1 MQKLVQLEKLIEER
15 IASLKEEVEI
25 ATRVWLNPLYIADRR
40 DEIQFLQWTTRLVK
54 SILDRVHEQQKQ
66 LGAAKQ
72 RQELAETIEFE
83 NILGERIQ
91 ELNLKLKD
99 SNDLRESDILIN
111 EIDTLE
117 CVLGHLSD
125 LKYGDVAHAIEIA
138 AANRNFNQAKQLR
151 DELCDI
157 HDMESEISAHMQ
169 KQQR

>member
-1 MQKLVQLEKLIEER
+1 LDRDDEQQEKLGE
-15 IASLKEEVEI
+15 
-25 ATRVWLNPLYIADRR
+25 T
-40 DEIQFLQWTTRLVK
+40 
-54 SILDRVHEQQKQ
+54 
-66 LGAAKQ
+66 KQ
-72 RQELAETIEFE
+72 RQESADILEFE
-83 NILGERIQ
+83 KILGERIQ
-91 ELNLKLKD
+91 ELNMRLKD
-99 SNDLRESDILIN
+99 CVTLRESDILIN

-138 AANRNFNQAKQLR
+138 AASRNFNQAKQLR

>member
-1 MQKLVQLEKLIEER
+1 MQKLVQLEKIIEER

-25 ATRVWLNPLYIADRR
+25 ATNVRLSSLYIADRR

-54 SILDRVHEQQKQ
+54 SILDRVDEQQEK
-66 LGAAKQ
+66 LGATKQ

-83 NILGERIQ
+83 NIVKERIQ

-117 CVLGHLSD
+117 CTLGHLSD
-125 LKYGDVAHAIEIA
+125 LKYGDVARAIEIVE
-138 AANRNFNQAKQLR
+138 ANKNFKQAKHLR
-151 DELCDI
+151 EELCNI
-157 HDMESEISAHMQ
+157 HDMESQISAQMQ
-169 KQQR
+169 SQSR

>member
-1 MQKLVQLEKLIEER
+1 MDRDDEQQEKLGE
-15 IASLKEEVEI
+15 
-25 ATRVWLNPLYIADRR
+25 T
-40 DEIQFLQWTTRLVK
+40 
-54 SILDRVHEQQKQ
+54 
-66 LGAAKQ
+66 KQ
-72 RQELAETIEFE
+72 RQESADILEFE
-83 NILGERIQ
+83 KILGERIQ
-91 ELNLKLKD
+91 ELNMRLKD
-99 SNDLRESDILIN
+99 CVTLRESDILIN